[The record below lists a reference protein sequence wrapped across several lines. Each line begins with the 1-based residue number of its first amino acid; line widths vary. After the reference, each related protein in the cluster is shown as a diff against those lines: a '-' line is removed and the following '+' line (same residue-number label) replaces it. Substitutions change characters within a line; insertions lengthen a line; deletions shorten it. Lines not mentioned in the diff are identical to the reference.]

1 MPEQIRI
8 LVAED
13 DTSLRQVICEA
24 LSRTGSIVLEARSGV
39 EALRHL
45 ADEQPDI
52 VILDMRLPQVSGDE
66 ILKTIYANPDYART
80 RVLVLTASAT
90 FNPRILRPD
99 DQYLMKPTHMSSI
112 LTVVRDF
119 LSDLSVCS
127 SP

>member
-1 MPEQIRI
+1 
-8 LVAED
+8 
-13 DTSLRQVICEA
+13 
-24 LSRTGSIVLEARSGV
+24 
-39 EALRHL
+39 
-45 ADEQPDI
+45 
-52 VILDMRLPQVSGDE
+52 MRLPQVSGDE